1 MIPALG
7 NLIMTTSLRHILR
20 TLSVTIIL
28 TILSIPL
35 ASAQATK
42 VKGRV
47 VDASTGEGIPFAGIY
62 FLNSTVGVSAD
73 MDGYYFLETRDT
85 LTMLSAS
92 ILGYEEQV
100 ARVNPHRFNE
110 INFSLKP
117 VVDELNAA
125 VVKPDDRY
133 MRSILRK
140 IDEAKSRNNPERRQL
155 YSCDVYTKMELD
167 ITNPESRMISGFLPK
182 EFKFVYDYM
191 DTSVVSGMPFLPVL
205 ISETTSKYYHRKD
218 PPSNREIIKATRISG
233 VDKDPVLAQFTG
245 NMYVK
250 TNFYDNYINI
260 FQVEIPS
267 PLSSSGMTYYNY
279 YLVDSLQVE
288 GRKTYKIRFHPSQ
301 WVSSPTFDGEMS
313 IDAEEYALRD
323 IHVRLKKGS
332 NVNWVRDMT
341 IDVVNS
347 RLADSTWFYKQDRM
361 YVDFSPTMR
370 DSSKIVT
377 FLGNRQIDYSNPDF
391 VTTFKEDKDD
401 ISAQVKAGKDVMNN
415 DEEYWQ
421 SVRPFPLSEKE
432 RGIYNMV
439 DSIKNVPL
447 YKDVYAIAEMLVN
460 GFLNTKY
467 VGFGPY
473 SSLYSF
479 NELEGGRIQLGARTT
494 KDFSRKV
501 RFMGYAAY
509 GFKDKTFKGGGTF
522 EYMFNNQPTSK
533 LTLSYKHDAMQLGK
547 GPSVYG
553 GGSLM
558 SSVLAKAN
566 SQKMSMVNDYALSW
580 QKEWSQNFNMIFS
593 LESRR
598 IFSNPFV
605 PMVSRDG
612 NIFNSVGYNQAHV
625 QLRFSKDEIVTRGVF
640 DKHYMYSK
648 YPVVTLDLIGSTK
661 GIGKNEYSYFRPE
674 LSIQY
679 TLPIPPL
686 GLSKFNL
693 SSGTIVGKVPYPMLK
708 IHEGNGTYTFSRY
721 AFNCMNYY
729 EFASDLWTTFFWE
742 HNFKGFFL
750 GKIPLLKRLQW
761 REVASLRAAY
771 GTVRRQNNGIIG
783 DDKSGAVML
792 FPEKMGKLNRP
803 YIEMG
808 AGITNI
814 FRILRIDAF
823 WRMTHRYEM
832 KDGVKVPHDNR
843 FVVTFGLEFKF

>member
-1 MIPALG
+1 MTFNLRQILG
-7 NLIMTTSLRHILR
+7 I
-20 TLSVTIIL
+20 LSVTIL
-28 TILSIPL
+28 TMTFYLPN

-47 VDASTGEGIPFAGIY
+47 TDASTGEGIPFAGIY
-62 FLNSTVGVSAD
+62 FKNSTVGVSAD
-73 MDGYYFLETRDT
+73 IDGYYFLETRDT
-85 LTMLSAS
+85 LSLLSAS
-92 ILGYEEQV
+92 ILGYEEEV
-100 ARVNPHRFNE
+100 RKVTRHGFNE
-110 INFSLKP
+110 VNFSLKP
-117 VVDELNAA
+117 IHNELNAA

-133 MRSILRK
+133 IRSILRK
-140 IDEAKSRNNPERRQL
+140 IDEAKFRNNPEKRQM
-155 YSCDVYTKMELD
+155 YNCDVYTKMELD
-167 ITNPESRMISGFLPK
+167 VTNPESPMISKFLPK
-182 EFKFVYDYM
+182 DFNFVYDYM

-233 VDKDPVLAQFTG
+233 VDKNPVLAQFTG

-250 TNFYDNYINI
+250 ANFYDNYINI

-267 PLSSSGMTYYNY
+267 PLSSSGTTYYNY
-279 YLVDSLQVE
+279 YLVDSLNIE
-288 GRKTYKIRFHPSQ
+288 GRKTYKIRFHPSK

-332 NVNWVRDMT
+332 NVNWVRDLT
-341 IDVVNS
+341 IDVENC
-347 RLADSTWFYKQDRM
+347 RLEDSTWFYKQDKM

-391 VTTFKEDKDD
+391 VTSYKEDKDD
-401 ISAQVKAGKDVMNN
+401 ISAQVQAGKDVINN
-415 DEEYWQ
+415 DEGYWQ

-432 RGIYNMV
+432 KGIYNMV

-447 YKDVYAIAEMLVN
+447 YKDVYALADMVVN

-473 SSLYSF
+473 SSLFSF
-479 NELEGGRIQLGARTT
+479 NELEGGRAQLGIRTT
-494 KDFSRKV
+494 KKLSRKF
-501 RFMGYAAY
+501 RLMGYAAY
-509 GFKDKTFKGGGTF
+509 GFKDKTLKGGGSF

-533 LTLSYKHDAMQLGK
+533 LMLSYKHDVMQLGK
-547 GPSVYG
+547 GPTIYG
-553 GGSLM
+553 SGSLM
-558 SSVLAKAN
+558 SSILAKAN

-580 QKEWSQNFNMIFS
+580 QKEWSQNFNMILA

-598 IFSNPFV
+598 IFSNIFV
-605 PMVSRDG
+605 PMVSPEG
-612 NIFNSVGYNQAHV
+612 EVFNSIGYNQAHM
-625 QLRFSKDEIVTRGVF
+625 QLRFSKDEIVTRGTF
-640 DKHYMYSK
+640 EKHYMYSK
-648 YPVVTLDLIGSTK
+648 YPVVTLDFIGSTK

-674 LSIQY
+674 LTIHY
-679 TLPIPPL
+679 TLPIPPV
-686 GLSKFNL
+686 GLSKFDLNT
-693 SSGTIVGKVPYPMLK
+693 GMVVGKVPYPMLK

-721 AFNCMNYY
+721 SFACMDYY
-729 EFASDLWTTFFWE
+729 EFASDLWTTLFWE

-750 GKIPLLKRLQW
+750 GKIPLLRRLQW

-771 GTVRRQNNGIIG
+771 GTIRKQNNGIVG
-783 DDKSGAVML
+783 SEDASAVML

-803 YIEMG
+803 YVEMG
-808 AGITNI
+808 VGITNI
-814 FRILRIDAF
+814 FRFLRIDAF
-823 WRMTHRYEM
+823 WRMTHRYEE

-843 FVVTFGLEFKF
+843 FVLNFGLEFRF

>member
-1 MIPALG
+1 MK
-7 NLIMTTSLRHILR
+7 TKSRHILR
-20 TLSVTIIL
+20 TLSVTLIL
-28 TILSIPL
+28 TFLSIFS
-35 ASAQATK
+35 AAAQATK

-62 FLNSTVGVSAD
+62 FKNSTVGVSAD
-73 MDGYYFLETRDT
+73 LDGNFFLETRDT
-85 LTMLSAS
+85 LTQLSAS
-92 ILGYEEQV
+92 ILGYEEKV
-100 ARVNPHRFNE
+100 VKVNPRSFNE
-110 INFSLKP
+110 
-117 VVDELNAA
+117 VVFILVPIVNELNAV

-133 MRSILRK
+133 IRSILRK
-140 IDEAKSRNNPERRQL
+140 IDEAKARNNPEKRQL

-167 ITNPESRMISGFLPK
+167 ITNPESKMISGFLPK
-182 EFKFVYDYM
+182 DFKFVYDYM

-218 PPSNREIIKATRISG
+218 PPSDREVIKATRISG

-267 PLSSSGMTYYNY
+267 PLSSNGTTYYNY

-288 GRKTYKIRFHPSQ
+288 GRKTYKIRFHPSK

-313 IDAEEYALRD
+313 IDADEYALRD

-341 IDVVNS
+341 VDVVNT
-347 RLADSTWFYKQDRM
+347 RLGDSTWFYKQDRM

-370 DSSKIVT
+370 DSSKLVT
-377 FLGNRQIDYSNPDF
+377 FLGNRQIDYFNPDF
-391 VTTFKEDKDD
+391 TTTFKEDKAD
-401 ISAQVKAGKDVMNN
+401 ISAQVQAGKNVMNN
-415 DEEYWQ
+415 DEAYWQ
-421 SVRPFPLSEKE
+421 SVRPFPLGEKE
-432 RGIYNMV
+432 QGIYNMV

-447 YKDVYAIAEMLVN
+447 YKDVYALAEMLVN
-460 GFLNTKY
+460 GFLNVKY

-473 SSLYSF
+473 SSVYSF
-479 NELEGGRIQLGARTT
+479 NELEGGRIQLGVRTT
-494 KDFSRKV
+494 KELSRRF

-509 GFKDKTFKGGGTF
+509 GFKDHTFKGGGTF
-522 EYMFNNQPTSK
+522 EYVFNNQPTSK
-533 LTLSYKHDAMQLGK
+533 LVASYKHDAMQLGK

-553 GGSLM
+553 SGSLM

-566 SQKMSMVNDYALSW
+566 SQKMSMVNDYSLSY
-580 QKEWSQNFNMIFS
+580 QNEWSQNFNMIVA

-598 IFSNPFV
+598 IFSNQYV
-605 PMVSRDG
+605 PMVSPDG
-612 NIFNSVGYNQAHV
+612 FIFNSVGYNQGHL

-640 DKHYMYSK
+640 DKHYVYSK
-648 YPVVTLDLIGSTK
+648 YPVATIDLIGSMK

-674 LSIQY
+674 VSIHY
-679 TLPIPPL
+679 TLPIPPI
-686 GLSKFNL
+686 GLSKFDLNA
-693 SSGTIVGKVPYPMLK
+693 GTIVGKVPYPMLK
-708 IHEGNGTYTFSRY
+708 IHEGNGTYTFSKN
-721 AFNCMNYY
+721 AFNCMDYY

-771 GTVRRQNNGIIG
+771 GTIRKENNGKVG
-783 DDKSGAVML
+783 KDGEGAVML
-792 FPEKMGKLNRP
+792 FPEKMGRLNRP
-803 YIEMG
+803 YVEMG
-808 AGITNI
+808 VGVTNI
-814 FRILRIDAF
+814 FRFLRVDAF
-823 WRMTHRYEM
+823 WRMTHRYEV

-843 FVVTFGLEFKF
+843 FVVTFGLEFRF

>member
-1 MIPALG
+1 M
-7 NLIMTTSLRHILR
+7 MTNCLKNIFR
-20 TLSVTIIL
+20 TLSVTVFL
-28 TILSIPL
+28 TTIFLYT
-35 ASAQATK
+35 ANAQATK

-47 VDASTGEGIPFAGIY
+47 LDASTGEGIPFAGVY
-62 FLNSTVGVSAD
+62 FKNSTVGVSAD
-73 MDGYYFLETRDT
+73 LDGYYFLETRDT
-85 LTMLSAS
+85 LSTLSAS

-100 ARVNPHRFNE
+100 VKVNLHRFNE
-110 INFSLKP
+110 VNFTLKP
-117 VVDELNAA
+117 IVDELNAA

-133 MRSILRK
+133 MRSILAK
-140 IDEAKSRNNPERRQL
+140 IDEAKSRNNPERRQR

-167 ITNPESRMISGFLPK
+167 VTNPESPMISSFLPK
-182 EFKFVYDYM
+182 DFKFVYEYM

-218 PPSNREIIKATRISG
+218 PSSNREVIKATRISG
-233 VDKDPVLAQFTG
+233 VDKNPVLAQFTG

-267 PLSSSGMTYYNY
+267 PLSSNGMTYYNY

-288 GRKTYKIRFHPSQ
+288 GRKTYKIRFHPSK

-313 IDAEEYALRD
+313 IDAGEYALRD

-391 VTTFKEDKDD
+391 VTTYKEDKDD
-401 ISAQVKAGKDVMNN
+401 ISAQVQAGKDVINN
-415 DEEYWQ
+415 DESYWQ
-421 SVRPFPLSEKE
+421 SVRPFPLSDKE

-447 YKDVYAIAEMLVN
+447 YKDVYALADMLVN

-467 VGFGPY
+467 IGFGPY

-479 NELEGGRIQLGARTT
+479 NDLEGGRIQLGVRTT

-501 RFMGYAAY
+501 RLMGYAAY
-509 GFKDKTFKGGGTF
+509 GFKDKMFKGGGTF
-522 EYMFNNQPTSK
+522 EYMFNNQPTGK
-533 LTLSYKHDAMQLGK
+533 LTASYRHDVMQLGS

-553 GGSLM
+553 SGSLM

-566 SQKMSMVNDYALSW
+566 SQKMSMVNDYSLSW
-580 QKEWSQNFNMIFS
+580 QKEWSQNFNMILS

-605 PMVSRDG
+605 PMVSSDG
-612 NIFNSVGYNQAHV
+612 KIFNSVGYNQAHL

-640 DKHYMYSK
+640 DKYYMYSK
-648 YPVVTLDLIGSTK
+648 YPVVALDLIGSTK

-674 LSIQY
+674 LSVRY

-686 GLSKFNL
+686 GLSKFVL
-693 SSGTIVGKVPYPMLK
+693 SSGTIVGNVPYPMLK
-708 IHEGNGTYTFSRY
+708 IHEGNGTYTFSRE

-729 EFASDLWTTFFWE
+729 EFASDLWITFFWE

-761 REVASLRAAY
+761 REVMSLRAAY
-771 GTVRRQNNGIIG
+771 GTIRKENNGIVG
-783 DDKSGAVML
+783 DKDAAAVMF

-803 YIEMG
+803 YVEMG

-814 FRILRIDAF
+814 FRFLRIDAF

>member
-1 MIPALG
+1 MKFD
-7 NLIMTTSLRHILR
+7 LRHIFR
-20 TLSVTIIL
+20 ILSVTTLL
-28 TILSIPL
+28 TIHFLPD

-62 FLNSTVGVSAD
+62 FKNSTVGVSAD
-73 MDGYYFLETRDT
+73 MDGYFSLETRDT
-85 LTMLSAS
+85 LSVLSAS
-92 ILGYEEQV
+92 ILGYEEQFKK
-100 ARVNPHRFNE
+100 VNRRSFNE
-110 INFSLKP
+110 INFRLKP
-117 VVDELNAA
+117 IHDELAAA

-140 IDEAKSRNNPERRQL
+140 IDEAKVRNNPEKRPR

-167 ITNPESRMISGFLPK
+167 VTNPESPMISKFLPK
-182 EFKFVYDYM
+182 DFKFVYDYM
-191 DTSVVSGMPFLPVL
+191 DTSVVSGMSFLPVL

-218 PPSNREIIKATRISG
+218 PPSNRELIKATRISG
-233 VDKDPVLAQFTG
+233 VDNNPVLAQFTG

-250 TNFYDNYINI
+250 TNFYDNFINI

-279 YLVDSLQVE
+279 YLVDSLKIE
-288 GRKTYKIRFHPSQ
+288 GRKTYKIRFHPSK

-341 IDVVNS
+341 IDVENR
-347 RLADSTWFYKQDRM
+347 RLPDSTWFYKQDRM

-391 VTTFKEDKDD
+391 VTTYREDKED
-401 ISAQVKAGKDVMNN
+401 INAQVQAGKDVINN
-415 DEEYWQ
+415 DENYWQ
-421 SVRPFPLSEKE
+421 SVRPYPLSAKE
-432 RGIYNMV
+432 QGIYNMV

-447 YKDVYAIAEMLVN
+447 YKDVYALAEMIVN
-460 GFLNTKY
+460 GFLNTRY

-473 SSLYSF
+473 SSVYSF
-479 NELEGGRIQLGARTT
+479 NDLEGDRLQLGVRTT
-494 KDFSRKV
+494 KHFSRKM

-509 GFKDKTFKGGGTF
+509 GFKDKTPKGGGTV
-522 EYMFNNQPTSK
+522 ELMFDNQPTNK
-533 LTLSYKHDAMQLGK
+533 LTVSYKHDVMQLGK

-553 GGSLM
+553 SGNLM
-558 SSVLAKAN
+558 SSILAKAN
-566 SQKMSMVNDYALSW
+566 SQKMSMVNDYSLSW
-580 QKEWSQNFNMIFS
+580 QKEWSQNFNMILS

-605 PMVSRDG
+605 PMATSDG
-612 NIFNSVGYNQAHV
+612 KVFNSVGYNQAHL

-640 DKHYMYSK
+640 DKNYLYSK

-674 LSIQY
+674 LTVHY
-679 TLPIPPL
+679 VLPLPPV
-686 GLSKFNL
+686 GLSRFDMNV
-693 SSGTIVGKVPYPMLK
+693 GTVVGQVPYPMLK
-708 IHEGNGTYTFSRY
+708 LHEGNGTYTFSRY
-721 AFNCMNYY
+721 SFNCMDYY
-729 EFASDLWTTFFWE
+729 EFASDMWVTVFWE

-771 GTVRRQNNGIIG
+771 GTVRKENNGIIG
-783 DDKSGAVML
+783 AEDAEAVML
-792 FPEKMGKLNRP
+792 FPEKIGKLNRP
-803 YIEMG
+803 YVEMG
-808 AGITNI
+808 VGVTNI
-814 FRILRIDAF
+814 FRILRVDAF
-823 WRMTHRYEM
+823 WRMTHRYEE
-832 KDGVKVPHDNR
+832 KEGVKVPHDNR
-843 FVVTFGLEFKF
+843 FVVTLGLEFKF

>member
-1 MIPALG
+1 
-7 NLIMTTSLRHILR
+7 
-20 TLSVTIIL
+20 
-28 TILSIPL
+28 
-35 ASAQATK
+35 
-42 VKGRV
+42 
-47 VDASTGEGIPFAGIY
+47 
-62 FLNSTVGVSAD
+62 
-73 MDGYYFLETRDT
+73 
-85 LTMLSAS
+85 
-92 ILGYEEQV
+92 
-100 ARVNPHRFNE
+100 
-110 INFSLKP
+110 
-117 VVDELNAA
+117 
-125 VVKPDDRY
+125 
-133 MRSILRK
+133 
-140 IDEAKSRNNPERRQL
+140 
-155 YSCDVYTKMELD
+155 
-167 ITNPESRMISGFLPK
+167 
-182 EFKFVYDYM
+182 
-191 DTSVVSGMPFLPVL
+191 
-205 ISETTSKYYHRKD
+205 
-218 PPSNREIIKATRISG
+218 
-233 VDKDPVLAQFTG
+233 
-245 NMYVK
+245 
-250 TNFYDNYINI
+250 
-260 FQVEIPS
+260 
-267 PLSSSGMTYYNY
+267 
-279 YLVDSLQVE
+279 
-288 GRKTYKIRFHPSQ
+288 
-301 WVSSPTFDGEMS
+301 MS

-553 GGSLM
+553 SGSLM

-693 SSGTIVGKVPYPMLK
+693 SSL
-708 IHEGNGTYTFSRY
+708 
-721 AFNCMNYY
+721 
-729 EFASDLWTTFFWE
+729 
-742 HNFKGFFL
+742 
-750 GKIPLLKRLQW
+750 
-761 REVASLRAAY
+761 
-771 GTVRRQNNGIIG
+771 
-783 DDKSGAVML
+783 
-792 FPEKMGKLNRP
+792 
-803 YIEMG
+803 
-808 AGITNI
+808 
-814 FRILRIDAF
+814 
-823 WRMTHRYEM
+823 
-832 KDGVKVPHDNR
+832 
-843 FVVTFGLEFKF
+843 

>member
-1 MIPALG
+1 MTF
-7 NLIMTTSLRHILR
+7 NLRQIIGI
-20 TLSVTIIL
+20 LSVTIL
-28 TILSIPL
+28 MTILAVPD

-47 VDASTGEGIPFAGIY
+47 VDATTGEGIPFAGIY
-62 FLNSTVGVSAD
+62 FKNSTVGVSAD
-73 MDGYYFLETRDT
+73 LDGYFSLETRDT
-85 LTMLSAS
+85 LSVLSAS
-92 ILGYEEQV
+92 ILGYEEQFMK
-100 ARVNPHRFNE
+100 VNRRSFNE
-110 INFSLKP
+110 INFRLKP
-117 VVDELNAA
+117 VHDELTAS

-140 IDEAKSRNNPERRQL
+140 IDEAKVRNNPEKRPR
-155 YSCDVYTKMELD
+155 YNCDVYTKMELD
-167 ITNPESRMISGFLPK
+167 VTNPESPMISNFLPK
-182 EFKFVYDYM
+182 DFKFVYDYM

-233 VDKDPVLAQFTG
+233 VENNPVLAQFTG

-267 PLSSSGMTYYNY
+267 PLASSGTTYYNY
-279 YLVDSLQVE
+279 YLVDSLNIE
-288 GRKTYKIRFHPSQ
+288 GRKTYKIRFHPSK

-332 NVNWVRDMT
+332 NVNWVRDLT
-341 IDVVNS
+341 IDVENS
-347 RLADSTWFYKQDRM
+347 RLPDSTWFYKQDRM

-391 VTTFKEDKDD
+391 ITSYKEDKDD
-401 ISAQVKAGKDVMNN
+401 ISAQVQAGKDVINN

-432 RGIYNMV
+432 QGIYNMV

-447 YKDVYAIAEMLVN
+447 YKDVYAVADMIVN

-473 SSLYSF
+473 SSVFSF
-479 NELEGGRIQLGARTT
+479 NDLEGARVQMGIRTT
-494 KDFSRKV
+494 KKLSRKFRV
-501 RFMGYAAY
+501 MGYAAY
-509 GFKDKTFKGGGTF
+509 GFKDKTLKGGGTF

-533 LTLSYKHDAMQLGK
+533 LTLSYKHDVMQLGK
-547 GPSVYG
+547 GPTVYG
-553 GGSLM
+553 SGSLM
-558 SSVLAKAN
+558 SSILAKAN
-566 SQKMSMVNDYALSW
+566 SQKMSMVNDYAISY
-580 QKEWSQNFNMIFS
+580 QKEWSQNFNMIVA

-598 IFSNPFV
+598 IFSNIFV
-605 PMVSRDG
+605 PMVSPDG
-612 NIFNSVGYNQAHV
+612 DVFNSVGYNQAHM
-625 QLRFSKDEIVTRGVF
+625 QLRFSKDEIVTRGTF
-640 DKHYMYSK
+640 EKHYMYSK
-648 YPVVTLDLIGSTK
+648 YPVVTLDFIGSTK

-674 LSIQY
+674 LTIHY

-686 GLSKFNL
+686 GLSKFDLNT
-693 SSGTIVGKVPYPMLK
+693 GMVVGKVPYPMLK

-721 AFNCMNYY
+721 SFACMDYY
-729 EFASDLWTTFFWE
+729 EFASDLWTTLFWE

-750 GKIPLLKRLQW
+750 GKIPLLRKLQW

-771 GTVRRQNNGIIG
+771 GTIRKQNNGIVG
-783 DDKSGAVML
+783 DEDASAVML

-803 YIEMG
+803 YVEMG
-808 AGITNI
+808 VGVTNI
-814 FRILRIDAF
+814 FRFLRIDAF

-843 FVVTFGLEFKF
+843 FVLNFGLEFRF

>member
-1 MIPALG
+1 
-7 NLIMTTSLRHILR
+7 MTFGLRHIFQI
-20 TLSVTIIL
+20 LSVTILL
-28 TILSIPL
+28 TTFFLVD

-62 FLNSTVGVSAD
+62 FKNSTVGVSAD

-85 LTMLSAS
+85 LSLLSAS

-100 ARVNPHRFNE
+100 RKVNRRSFNE
-110 INFSLKP
+110 VNFSLKP
-117 VVDELNAA
+117 IHDELNAA

-133 MRSILRK
+133 MRYILRK
-140 IDEAKSRNNPERRQL
+140 IDEAKSRNNPEKRQL
-155 YSCDVYTKMELD
+155 YNCDVYTKMELD
-167 ITNPESRMISGFLPK
+167 VTNPESPMISSFLPK
-182 EFKFVYDYM
+182 DFRFVYDYM

-233 VDKDPVLAQFTG
+233 VDNNPVLAQFTG

-279 YLVDSLQVE
+279 YLVDSLNVE
-288 GRKTYKIRFHPSQ
+288 GRKTYKIRFHPSK

-313 IDAEEYALRD
+313 IDADEYALRD

-341 IDVVNS
+341 IDVENR
-347 RLADSTWFYKQDRM
+347 RLPDSTWFYKQDRM

-391 VTTFKEDKDD
+391 VSTYKEEKDD
-401 ISAQVKAGKDVMNN
+401 INAQVQAGKDVINN
-415 DEEYWQ
+415 DESYWQ
-421 SVRPFPLSEKE
+421 GVRPYPLSEKE
-432 RGIYNMV
+432 QGIYNMV

-447 YKDVYAIAEMLVN
+447 YKDVYAVADMIVN

-479 NELEGGRIQLGARTT
+479 NELEGGRVQLGIRTT
-494 KDFSRKV
+494 KKLSR
-501 RFMGYAAY
+501 RFRVMGYAAY

-533 LTLSYKHDAMQLGK
+533 LALSYKHDAMQLGK
-547 GPSVYG
+547 GPSIYG
-553 GGSLM
+553 SGSLM

-566 SQKMSMVNDYALSW
+566 SQKMSMVNDYSLSY
-580 QKEWSQNFNMIFS
+580 QHEWSQNFNTIIA

-598 IFSNPFV
+598 VFSNIFV
-605 PMVSRDG
+605 PMVSPDG
-612 NIFNSVGYNQAHV
+612 YRFHSVGYNQAHL

-640 DKHYMYSK
+640 DKYYMYSK
-648 YPVVTLDLIGSTK
+648 YPVVTIDLMASTK
-661 GIGKNEYSYFRPE
+661 GIGKNEYPYFRPE
-674 LSIQY
+674 FSLHY
-679 TLPIPPL
+679 TLPVPPV
-686 GLSKFNL
+686 GLSKIDFNA
-693 SSGTIVGKVPYPMLK
+693 GTIVGRVPYPMLK

-721 AFNCMNYY
+721 SFACMDYY
-729 EFASDLWTTFFWE
+729 EFASDLWATLFWE

-750 GKIPLLKRLQW
+750 GKIPLLRRLQW

-771 GTVRRQNNGIIG
+771 GTIRKENNGIVG
-783 DDKSGAVML
+783 EGRPGAVML
-792 FPEKMGKLNRP
+792 FPDRMNKLNRP
-803 YIEMG
+803 YVEMG
-808 AGITNI
+808 VGITNI
-814 FRILRIDAF
+814 FRFLRIDAF
-823 WRMTHRYEM
+823 WRMTHRYEL

-843 FVVTFGLEFKF
+843 FVINFGLEFRF

>member
-1 MIPALG
+1 MM
-7 NLIMTTSLRHILR
+7 MTKSRHILR
-20 TLSVTIIL
+20 TLAVTIII
-28 TILSIPL
+28 TFLSVFPS
-35 ASAQATK
+35 AAQATK

-62 FLNSTVGVSAD
+62 FKNSTVGVSAD
-73 MDGYYFLETRDT
+73 LDGFFFLETRDT
-85 LTMLSAS
+85 LTQLSAS
-92 ILGYEEQV
+92 ILGYEEMV
-100 ARVNPHRFNE
+100 IKVNPHSFNE
-110 INFSLKP
+110 VCFSLVP
-117 VVDELNAA
+117 IVNELNAV

-133 MRSILRK
+133 IRSILRK
-140 IDEAKSRNNPERRQL
+140 IDEAKDRNNPEKRQL

-167 ITNPESRMISGFLPK
+167 VTNPESKMISGFLPK
-182 EFKFVYDYM
+182 DFRFVYDYM
-191 DTSVVSGMPFLPVL
+191 DTSVVSGQPFLPVL

-218 PPSNREIIKATRISG
+218 PPSDREVIKATRISG

-267 PLSSSGMTYYNY
+267 PLSSSGTTYYNY

-288 GRKTYKIRFHPSQ
+288 GRKTYKIRFHPSK

-313 IDAEEYALRD
+313 IDADEYALRD

-332 NVNWVRDMT
+332 NVNWVRDLT
-341 IDVVNS
+341 IDVAHI
-347 RLADSTWFYKQDRM
+347 RLADSSWFYKQDRM

-377 FLGNRQIDYSNPDF
+377 FLGNRQIDYFNPDF
-391 VTTFKEDKDD
+391 VTTFKEDKAD
-401 ISAQVKAGKDVMNN
+401 ISSQVQAGKNVMNN
-415 DEEYWQ
+415 DESYWQ

-432 RGIYNMV
+432 QGIYNMV

-447 YKDVYAIAEMLVN
+447 YKDVYALAEMLVN
-460 GFLNTKY
+460 GFLNVKY

-479 NELEGGRIQLGARTT
+479 NELEGGRIQLGVRTT
-494 KDFSRKV
+494 KELSRRF

-509 GFKDKTFKGGGTF
+509 GFKDRTFKGGGTF
-522 EYMFNNQPTSK
+522 EYVFDNQPTSK
-533 LTLSYKHDAMQLGK
+533 LVASYKHDAMQLGR

-553 GGSLM
+553 SGSLM

-566 SQKMSMVNDYALSW
+566 SQKMSMVNDYSLSY
-580 QKEWSQNFNMIFS
+580 QKEWSQNFNIIVS

-598 IFSNPFV
+598 IFSNQYV
-605 PMVSRDG
+605 PMVSPDG
-612 NIFNSVGYNQAHV
+612 LIFNSVGYNQGHL

-640 DKHYMYSK
+640 DKHYLYSK
-648 YPVVTLDLIGSTK
+648 YPVVTLDLIGSVK

-674 LSIQY
+674 LSIHY
-679 TLPIPPL
+679 TLPIPPV
-686 GLSKFNL
+686 GLSKFDLNA
-693 SSGTIVGKVPYPMLK
+693 GTIAGRVPYPMLK

-721 AFNCMNYY
+721 AFNCMDYY

-771 GTVRRQNNGIIG
+771 GTIRKENNGMAG
-783 DDKSGAVML
+783 DEGEGAVML
-792 FPEKMGKLNRP
+792 FPGKMGKLNRP
-803 YIEMG
+803 YVEMG
-808 AGITNI
+808 VGVTNI
-814 FRILRIDAF
+814 FRFLRIDAF
-823 WRMTHRYEM
+823 WRMTHRYEI

-843 FVVTFGLEFKF
+843 FVVTFGLEFRF